1 MIHDFSYLR
10 NREDDLLKELTF
22 STSRS
27 SGPGGQNVNKV
38 ETKVELRFSIML
50 SKVLSDVEKRT
61 VLQKLK
67 NRINSNGELVVTA
80 QTSRSQLQNK
90 QIAIQRLL
98 TLLNDTLKPKKKR
111 IATKPTKASVK
122 RRLESKRKHSEKK
135 SFRKKNFL

>member
-1 MIHDFSYLR
+1 MTHDFSYLR

-27 SGPGGQNVNKV
+27 GGPGGQNVNKV
-38 ETKVELRFSIML
+38 ETKVELRFNIML

-61 VLQKLK
+61 VLRKLK

-80 QTSRSQLQNK
+80 QMSRSQLQNK
-90 QIAIQRLL
+90 QRAIQRLL
-98 TLLNDTLKPKKKR
+98 TLLNDALKPEKKR

-135 SFRKKNFL
+135 SFRKKNFW